1 MFPEKQRGIG
11 LIAAIFLIV
20 VVSSLAVG
28 IASLVRSG
36 AAGFVQDVIAYK
48 AFLAADSGAQ
58 LSLNRVFAPQG
69 TPNCSNRVYTF
80 DMPGLEG
87 CRATVTCSAITVGG
101 ELQYDLESRGR
112 CGTGTDNAERRVAVR
127 ANAP

>member
-1 MFPEKQRGIG
+1 MFLERQRGIG

-20 VVSSLAVG
+20 VVASLAVG
-28 IASLVRSG
+28 VASLVRSG
-36 AAGFVQDVIAYK
+36 AAGYVQDLLAYK

-69 TPNCSNRVYTF
+69 TPSCSSRVYAF

-87 CRATVTCSAITVGG
+87 CRATVTCRAISVGG
-101 ELQYDLESRGR
+101 ALRYNLESHGR
-112 CGTGTDNAERRVAVR
+112 CGAGSENAERRIAVR
-127 ANAP
+127 ASAP